1 VVKTIKPN
9 IVKPKQP
16 KRASRK
22 HYGGGLYLQTG
33 ESGSASWLLRYQ
45 RQDREHWH
53 GLGPKSVFNAKQA
66 RARARAAQ
74 QELYSNIDPIAAKR
88 KQRTQQA
95 LEAARSI
102 TFADATQ
109 QYYNSHEGKW
119 TSAKH
124 RQTFL
129 NTLRQH
135 AFPVIGKWPVA
146 DVDTAAV
153 LRIVEPMWKQ
163 KHQTASRLRGRI
175 EVILDWATVRGYRH
189 GDNPAQ
195 WSLLGKVL
203 PTGGGIGEVI
213 HHAAL
218 PYADIPGFVAQ
229 LSQRQGIAAKALLF
243 IILSATPSR
252 WSSERLVKTGKTL
265 VGE

>member
-9 IVKPKQP
+9 IIEPIKKKQVNI
-16 KRASRK
+16 RK
-22 HYGGGLYLQTG
+22 HLGGGLYLQTA
-33 ESGSASWLLRYQ
+33 ESGSSSSWLLRYQ
-45 RQDREHWH
+45 RNHREHWM
-53 GLGPKSVFNAKQA
+53 GLGPKSVFSTKQA

-74 QELYSNIDPIAAKR
+74 QKLYDDIDPLDAKR

-102 TFADATQ
+102 TFADAAQ
-109 QYYNSHEGKW
+109 QYFTQHEKKW

-124 RQTFL
+124 RQTFMS
-129 NTLRQH
+129 TLQKF
-135 AFPVIGKWPVA
+135 AYPLIGKLPVA
-146 DVDTAAV
+146 DVDTALV
-153 LRIVEPMWKQ
+153 LKIIEPIWISKN
-163 KHQTASRLRGRI
+163 KTAGRLRGRI

-203 PTGGGIGEVI
+203 PTGGEIGKSV

-218 PYADIPGFVAQ
+218 PYVDVPAFVAQ
-229 LSQRQGIAAKALLF
+229 LSQHQGIAPKA
-243 IILSATPSR
+243 R
-252 WSSERLVKTGKTL
+252 RR
-265 VGE
+265 